1 MSIAE
6 QINGI
11 IDRRK
16 GRGAYE
22 GKGHLQVVERK
33 IKFYEELKIDLEN
46 YRTFRSKVK
55 EQIKNKKGDYYEM
68 SLEDPLFEVKI
79 DSASPDNAIRG
90 VEEALKQLEELRIRF
105 DRSTINIS
113 VIGKAKQ
120 GKSKLLQ
127 SISGVNDEVIP
138 SAESGDCTGA
148 KSVICNEPGVKTA
161 YAYVS
166 FYTEKEMVEQVQ
178 KYLDAVGI
186 NRTLGAFS
194 EIPSLKDD
202 VDKVD
207 VSSLTAKKQDWLIH
221 LKKYIYHYN
230 NTVDN
235 DNNIP
240 ISGYSSFVLDGKK
253 IRVDESDIRLYVAQY
268 DCNRI
273 ATYVYLAVK
282 EVEIHK
288 EFRFSEAGNIKL
300 VDTIGLGDTALG
312 IREKM
317 INTLRND
324 SDASI
329 LLRLPSPTGD
339 HIDDADIELYD
350 FICSQMRTEVLDK
363 WLFFV
368 FNKDTIHDNALSM
381 IAMEKTMKDR
391 RWKYASLIKVNCMD
405 NKDVENNL
413 LLPLLEYLTR
423 NLATVDNN
431 LMIDANKK
439 LTACFEDFSELC
451 KKVHE
456 ISNSSF
462 KKQLESG
469 GLFDDL
475 YENNL
480 KLAMQLAELNEYYK
494 DIRDSRYKEEE
505 NQGKAKNELEEDIH
519 GTLRKISSLCPDI
532 NTILNEL
539 KAGDISARPDV
550 AYTRMADFLRAAI
563 CDKFEDVNKET
574 IKRMEDSFRNSII
587 DVLRSHDGG
596 KLDEVTINTDSDNP
610 DNFEWLETFIN
621 QKLQDFPLVK
631 QAFLSVLNYRM
642 YIEGSLEDKVN
653 VSLKCLDPEEK
664 KSFVRINFAEC
675 ENRSE
680 ESTSIRQGLMAAIGS
695 FAETL
700 DKNIKDLL
708 QTPYNSFYARIRKF
722 REQIIFSK
730 DGSKELKN
738 MYRKYAPYIWKS
750 EFASIATRNVAIKG
764 LSDCVEKFDE
774 NNVKN
779 KFTVKI
785 DENNVAD

>member
-1 MSIAE
+1 MPIAE

-22 GKGHLQVVERK
+22 GNGHLQVVERK
-33 IKFYEELKIDLEN
+33 IMFYNELKRDLES
-46 YRTFRSKVK
+46 YRYFRSKAK
-55 EQIKNKKGDYYEM
+55 KQIEEKKGDYYEM
-68 SLEDPLFEVKI
+68 SLEDPLFEMKI
-79 DSASPDNAIRG
+79 DSASPDNVISY
-90 VEEALKQLEELRIRF
+90 VEKALKQLEELRVRF
-105 DRSTINIS
+105 DRDSINLS
-113 VIGKAKQ
+113 VIGHAGM
-120 GKSKLLQ
+120 GKSLLLQ
-127 SISGVNDEVIP
+127 SISGVSDQAIP
-138 SAESGDCTGA
+138 AASGGDCTGA
-148 KSVICNEPGVKTA
+148 KSVICNKIGSSDA
-161 YAYVS
+161 YADVY
-166 FYTEKEMVEQVQ
+166 FYSEVEMVEQVQ
-178 KYLDAVGI
+178 KYIDSIGI
-186 NRTLGAFS
+186 NKKLGSFQ
-194 EIPSLKDD
+194 EIPNLKDD
-202 VDKVD
+202 IDSLDIGLLKARQ
-207 VSSLTAKKQDWLIH
+207 VSLLKH
-221 LKKYIYHYN
+221 LKKYVWHF
-230 NTVDN
+230 N
-235 DNNIP
+235 DDPIENIK
-240 ISGYSSFVLDGKK
+240 GYSSFVAEGVKRNVPEK
-253 IRVDESDIRLYVAQY
+253 EIRFYAAQK
-268 DCNRI
+268 DTNGVNTF
-273 ATYVYLAVK
+273 AFLAVK
-282 EVEIHK
+282 EVKIYN
-288 EFRFSEAGNIKL
+288 EFPFKDAGKIVL
-300 VDTIGLGDTALG
+300 VDTIGLGDTSLG

-324 SDASI
+324 SDAAI
-329 LLRLPSPTGD
+329 MLRLPSPDGLRD
-339 HIDDADIELYD
+339 HVSEADVELYQL
-350 FICSQMRTEVLDK
+350 ICDSVGTEVLDK
-363 WLFFV
+363 WLFF
-368 FNKDTIHDNALSM
+368 ALNVWD
-381 IAMEKTMKDR
+381 ENRNNGNLLKGEFEDLK
-391 RWKYASLIKVNCMD
+391 WKYASLQVVNCASQHEVQD
-405 NKDVENNL
+405 GL
-413 LLPLLEYLTR
+413 LFPILTHLAE

-431 LMIDANKK
+431 LMKKANVK
-439 LTACFEDFSELC
+439 LSSCFDEFSELC

-494 DIRDSRYKEEE
+494 NIRDSRYKEEE

-680 ESTSIRQGLMAAIGS
+680 ESKSIRQGLMAAIVS
-695 FAETL
+695 FAGSLNE
-700 DKNIKDLL
+700 NIKDLL

-738 MYRKYAPYIWKS
+738 MYRKYAPYMWKR
-750 EFASIATRNVAIKG
+750 EFASIATRNMAIKE